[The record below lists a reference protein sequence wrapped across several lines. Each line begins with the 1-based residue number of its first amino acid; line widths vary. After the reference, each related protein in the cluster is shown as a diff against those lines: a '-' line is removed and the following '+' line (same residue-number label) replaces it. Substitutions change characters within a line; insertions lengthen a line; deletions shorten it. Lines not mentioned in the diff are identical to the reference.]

1 MGYIVCCI
9 GMGCVISKVFQIEL
23 REAMLCLSPEGATE
37 MALIAADLGVHS
49 ANLVALQMCRLLS
62 VMAFFPQ
69 IFTVLVWKFGA

>member
-1 MGYIVCCI
+1 
-9 GMGCVISKVFQIEL
+9 
-23 REAMLCLSPEGATE
+23 MLCLSPEGATE

-49 ANLVALQMCRLLS
+49 ANLVVLQMCRLLS